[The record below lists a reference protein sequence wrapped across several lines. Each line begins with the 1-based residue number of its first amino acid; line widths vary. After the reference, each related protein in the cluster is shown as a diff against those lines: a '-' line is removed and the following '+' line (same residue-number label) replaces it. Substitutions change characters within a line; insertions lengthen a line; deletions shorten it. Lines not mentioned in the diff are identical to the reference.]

1 MADTFKLEVATPAAL
16 VVDEDV
22 TMAEIPGGQG
32 YLGILPGHAPLLGTL
47 APGVLSYEAGG
58 QTHVLAVDSGFI
70 EVLDNVVSV
79 LTESAQRSK
88 DIKIDEARQQLSEA
102 ERALTAPPRDG
113 TDYDALLLA
122 VSRAQARVDAA
133 GK

>member
-1 MADTFKLEVATPAAL
+1 MADTFKLEVATPVAL
-16 VVDEDV
+16 LVDEDV
-22 TMAEIPGGQG
+22 TTAEIPGGQG
-32 YLGILPGHAPLLGTL
+32 YLGILPGHAPLLGAL
-47 APGVLSYEAGG
+47 APGVLTYVASG

-88 DIKIDEARQQLSEA
+88 DIKIEEARQQLSEA
-102 ERALTAPPRDG
+102 ESALAAPPPEG
-113 TDYDALLLA
+113 ADYDALLLA
-122 VSRAQARVDAA
+122 VSRAQAKVDAA